1 MKRIQTLIR
10 TAVLGLLVGG
20 ASLAHASTQ
29 TWTFSSVAFD
39 DGTILSGSFSYD
51 AAVDN
56 VLSYSISVQSGS
68 LPAFTY
74 DMTDSGVYTYS
85 STSPNPIAAGFYGPN
100 ELFIANNDGSSS
112 ILLDFAAPL
121 TDAGGSVALLTG
133 NASSDITAS
142 SYETNGDSSVTRY
155 VTQGSVTTGSVT
167 AVPEPGTGTYALCG
181 LAGLALISIRRRQ
194 RG

>member
-1 MKRIQTLIR
+1 MQACPAASPRAHPEGRRTRIHAEHRTTTTRKRQAMKRIQTLIR

-74 DMTDSGVYTYS
+74 DMTDSGVYT
-85 STSPNPIAAGFYGPN
+85 
-100 ELFIANNDGSSS
+100 
-112 ILLDFAAPL
+112 
-121 TDAGGSVALLTG
+121 
-133 NASSDITAS
+133 
-142 SYETNGDSSVTRY
+142 
-155 VTQGSVTTGSVT
+155 
-167 AVPEPGTGTYALCG
+167 
-181 LAGLALISIRRRQ
+181 
-194 RG
+194 

>member
-1 MKRIQTLIR
+1 MKLIQTLIR
-10 TAVLGLLVGG
+10 TAALGLFVGG
-20 ASLAHASTQ
+20 ATLAHATPE
-29 TWTFSSVAFD
+29 TWTFSDVAFD
-39 DGTILSGSFSYD
+39 DGTTLSGSFFYD
-51 AAVDN
+51 AAIDN
-56 VLSYSISVQSGS
+56 VRSSSISVQSGS

-100 ELFIANNDGSSS
+100 ELFIANNAGTSS
-112 ILLDFAAPL
+112 ILLDFAATL

-133 NASSDITAS
+133 NASSDITVS
-142 SYETNGDSSVTRY
+142 SYETNGDASVTRY
-155 VTQGSVTTGSVT
+155 VTQGSVTTGTVS

-181 LAGLALISIRRRQ
+181 LAGLALISVRRRM